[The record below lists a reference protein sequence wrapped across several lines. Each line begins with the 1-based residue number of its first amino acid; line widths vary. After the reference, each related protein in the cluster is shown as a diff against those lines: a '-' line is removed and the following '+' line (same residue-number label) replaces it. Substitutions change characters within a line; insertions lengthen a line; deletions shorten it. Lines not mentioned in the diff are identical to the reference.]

1 VFSLVLLLFI
11 VMALVSFFIIE
22 EDRRTSSVPRYLL
35 VSLLALGFIGL
46 WLASDSVVDYW
57 KSAVFALV
65 FTLFT
70 PKWGMADRIV
80 FLAFGWGF
88 PWLLWGIMPFCVLG
102 IAFGTALFY
111 LAGLA
116 ERKSYPFTPF
126 IVTGYGLAFLLAGL
140 A

>member
-1 VFSLVLLLFI
+1 MFSMVLFLFA
-11 VMALVSFFIIE
+11 VMALFSYFIID
-22 EDRRTSSVPRYLL
+22 EDCRESSVPRYLL
-35 VSLLALGFIGL
+35 VMLLALGFVGL
-46 WLASDSVVDYW
+46 WLASSSVVDYW

-80 FLAFGWGF
+80 FMAFGVGF
-88 PWLLWGIMPFCVLG
+88 PWLLWGIVPFCVLG

-116 ERKSYPFTPF
+116 ERKHYPFTPF